1 MRISLRGWI
10 VLGSIFGLLAALAIT
25 RTPSLQ
31 AQTQDTTLRPGQLT
45 EDQLGGLLRAMGL
58 RPKKELK
65 RYDFAFKA
73 VYKGEEWE
81 LSMSTVLSQ
90 NGQSVWVMAWLDE
103 LPKTAAD
110 VPRTALLRLLA
121 ANDRLGQGKFF
132 AYVPSNR
139 RFVLQRVVDNQNL
152 TTSRFRDIL
161 KELGS
166 SVVQTYPQWSV
177 ANWKKPSSS
186 KNTAGKTPSSR
197 NGTVPSQPNS
207 SGRPGATGFQ
217 PKGLPKQT
225 VGS

>member
-1 MRISLRGWI
+1 MRISLRGWV
-10 VLGSIFGLLAALAIT
+10 VLGSFAALLTALAIT
-25 RTPSLQ
+25 SSPLLQ
-31 AQTQDTTLRPGQLT
+31 AQTQKTTLYPGQLT

-73 VYKGEEWE
+73 IYKGEEWE

-90 NGQSVWVMAWLDE
+90 NGESVWVMAWLDE
-103 LPKTAAD
+103 LPKTADA

-132 AYVPSNR
+132 AYVASNR
-139 RFVLQRVVDNQNL
+139 RFVLQRVVDNENI
-152 TTSRFRDIL
+152 TTAKFRNIL

-177 ANWKKPSSS
+177 ANWKKPSSTT
-186 KNTAGKTPSSR
+186 NTASKTPSSR

-207 SGRPGATGFQ
+207 SGRPGATGLQ
-217 PKGLPKQT
+217 PTGLPRL
-225 VGS
+225 